1 VIGGDSGI
9 DFESVLSWQ
18 PQTKVYATPFFDDSR
33 LTIYELFEPMN
44 KVGFISLGCPKNLV
58 DSEVMM
64 GQLKA
69 NGYELTADASEA
81 DTVVVNTCG
90 FIDSAKKES
99 IEAILEAAQLK
110 TNGKAKRL
118 VVAGCLVERYR
129 DELKASMPEVD
140 AFIGTSQINDILAV
154 CDPQTNTRSLPII
167 TVGNQSATYLYDES
181 TPRVLATPSH
191 YAFIKIAEG
200 CDRPCAFCFIPQ
212 MRGHFRSRRFGSIV
226 AEAHQLAEEG
236 VKELIL
242 VAQDSSRYGE
252 DLGKQ
257 DALAHLLRELSHT
270 EGIEW
275 VRVMYTYPT
284 HISDAFLDVLAE
296 EAKAVKYLDMPLQ
309 HASQNVLKLMKRGG
323 NRASLEKLI
332 KRVRERVPGIAVRT
346 TFIAG
351 FPGETDGDFEELLA
365 FVKNVE
371 FDRVGVFTY
380 SDEEGTPA
388 FELPNKVDP
397 KIAKQ
402 RRIRLMKAQSRISR
416 KRNKAKVG
424 EVLRVIFEGESNE
437 SDLLWQG
444 RIETQAPDIDGCV
457 LINDVPEGFIPLPGE
472 MVNVLITEAQEYD
485 LVGKI
490 VSCQ

>member
-1 VIGGDSGI
+1 MI
-9 DFESVLSWQ
+9 E
-18 PQTKVYATPFFDDSR
+18 
-33 LTIYELFEPMN
+33 ELRMK

-64 GQLKA
+64 GQLKQS
-69 NGYELTADASEA
+69 GYEITSNAEEA
-81 DTVVVNTCG
+81 ETVVVNTCG

-99 IEAILEAAQLK
+99 IDAILEAARLK
-110 TNGKAKRL
+110 ATGKATRL

-129 DELKASMPEVD
+129 DELKAELPEVD
-140 AFIGTSQINDILAV
+140 AFIGTSQITDILKV
-154 CDPQTNTRSLPII
+154 CDPATSPRSLPII
-167 TVGNQSATYLYDES
+167 PVGNQSATYLYDES
-181 TPRVLATPSH
+181 TPRILATPSH

-270 EGIEW
+270 DGIEW

-284 HISDAFLDVLAE
+284 HISDAFLDVLAGE
-296 EAKAVKYLDMPLQ
+296 PKAVKYLDMPLQ
-309 HASQNVLKLMKRGG
+309 HASQNVLKRMKRGG
-323 NRASLEKLI
+323 NRESLERLI
-332 KRVRERVPGIAVRT
+332 ERVRRRVPGIAVRT

-351 FPGETDGDFEELLA
+351 FPGETDADFEELMT

-380 SDEEGTPA
+380 SDEEGTAA
-388 FELPNKVDP
+388 FDLSEKVDP
-397 KIAKQ
+397 KIARQ
-402 RRIRLMKAQSRISR
+402 RRTRLMKEQAKISR
-416 KRNKAKVG
+416 RKNKSRVG
-424 EVLRVIFEGESNE
+424 ETVRVLFEGESKE
-437 SDLLWQG
+437 SELLWQG
-444 RIETQAPDIDGCV
+444 RMETQAPDIDGCV
-457 LINDVPEGFIPLPGE
+457 LINDVSDGVLPAEGDF
-472 MVNVLITEAQEYD
+472 VNVLITEAHEHD
-485 LVGKI
+485 LVGSI
-490 VSCQ
+490 T

>member
-1 VIGGDSGI
+1 
-9 DFESVLSWQ
+9 
-18 PQTKVYATPFFDDSR
+18 
-33 LTIYELFEPMN
+33 MN

-64 GQLKA
+64 GQLRQK
-69 NGYELTADASEA
+69 GYEITADAADA

-99 IEAILEAAQLK
+99 IEAILEAARLK
-110 TNGKAKRL
+110 TEGKAKRL

-129 DELKASMPEVD
+129 DELKAEMPEVD
-140 AFIGTSQINDILAV
+140 AFIGTSQINDILSV
-154 CDPQTNTRSLPII
+154 CDPKTNTRSLPVIPL
-167 TVGNQSATYLYDES
+167 GNQSATYLYDES

-270 EGIEW
+270 DGIEW

-284 HISDAFLDVLAE
+284 HISDEFLHVLAE
-296 EAKAVKYLDMPLQ
+296 EPKAVKYLDMPLQ

-323 NRASLEKLI
+323 NRGSLERLVE
-332 KRVRERVPGIAVRT
+332 RVRKQVPGIAVRT
-346 TFIAG
+346 TFITG
-351 FPGETDGDFEELLA
+351 FPGETDEDFAELMT
-365 FVKNVE
+365 FVKSVE

-388 FELPNKVDP
+388 FALPNKVDP
-397 KIAKQ
+397 KIAE
-402 RRIRLMKAQSRISR
+402 RRRVQLMKAQSKIAKR
-416 KRNKAKVG
+416 KHKAMIG
-424 EVLRVIFEGESNE
+424 ETVQVIFEGESNE
-437 SDLLWQG
+437 SELLWQG
-444 RIETQAPDIDGCV
+444 RMETQAPDIDGCV
-457 LINDVPEGFIPLPGE
+457 LINDAPQGFIPSPGE
-472 MVNVLITEAQEYD
+472 LVNVLITEAQEYD
-485 LVGKI
+485 LVGRI
-490 VSCQ
+490 V

>member
-1 VIGGDSGI
+1 
-9 DFESVLSWQ
+9 
-18 PQTKVYATPFFDDSR
+18 
-33 LTIYELFEPMN
+33 MN

-64 GQLKA
+64 GHLKQK
-69 NGYELTADASEA
+69 GYQITADAEDA

-99 IEAILEAAQLK
+99 IEAILEAARLK
-110 TNGKAKRL
+110 TNGKATRL
-118 VVAGCLVERYR
+118 IVAGCLVERYR
-129 DELKASMPEVD
+129 DELKAEMPEVD
-140 AFIGTSQINDILAV
+140 AFIGTSQINDILSV
-154 CDPQTNTRSLPII
+154 CDPTTNTRSLPVIPL
-167 TVGNQSATYLYDES
+167 GNQSATYLYDES

-252 DLGKQ
+252 DLDKP

-270 EGIEW
+270 GGIEW

-296 EAKAVKYLDMPLQ
+296 EPKAVKYLDMPLQ

-323 NRASLEKLI
+323 NRGSLERLI
-332 KRVRERVPGIAVRT
+332 ERVRRRVPGIAVRT
-346 TFIAG
+346 TFITG
-351 FPGETDGDFEELLA
+351 FPGETQEDFGELLT
-365 FVKNVE
+365 FVKNIE

-388 FELPNKVDP
+388 FDLPNKVDP
-397 KIAKQ
+397 KIAQ
-402 RRIRLMKAQSRISR
+402 RRRDQLMRAQSKI
-416 KRNKAKVG
+416 AKKKHEAMIG
-424 EVLRVIFEGESNE
+424 EHVRVLFEGESNE

-444 RIETQAPDIDGCV
+444 RMETQAPDIDGCV
-457 LINDVPEGFIPLPGE
+457 LINDAPDEFIPEPGQ
-472 MVNVLITEAQEYD
+472 MVDVLITEAQEYD

-490 VSCQ
+490 V

>member
-1 VIGGDSGI
+1 M
-9 DFESVLSWQ
+9 
-18 PQTKVYATPFFDDSR
+18 K
-33 LTIYELFEPMN
+33 

-64 GQLKA
+64 GQLQQK
-69 NGYELTADASEA
+69 GYQITADAADA

-90 FIDSAKKES
+90 FIDSAKQES
-99 IEAILEAAQLK
+99 IDAILEAARLK
-110 TNGKAKRL
+110 TEGKATRL
-118 VVAGCLVERYR
+118 IVAGCLVERYR
-129 DELKASMPEVD
+129 DQLKAEMPEVD
-140 AFIGTSQINDILAV
+140 AFIGTSQINDILNV
-154 CDPQTNTRSLPII
+154 CDPNTNTRSLP
-167 TVGNQSATYLYDES
+167 VLPLGNQSATYLYDES

-257 DALAHLLRELSHT
+257 DALAQLLRELSHT

-284 HISDAFLDVLAE
+284 HISDGFLDVLAE
-296 EAKAVKYLDMPLQ
+296 EPKAVKYLDMPLQ

-323 NRASLEKLI
+323 NRASLERLI
-332 KRVRERVPGIAVRT
+332 ERVRQRVPGIAVRT
-346 TFIAG
+346 TFITG
-351 FPGETDGDFEELLA
+351 FPGETEADFNELLT
-365 FVKNVE
+365 FIKNVE

-388 FELPNKVDP
+388 FDLPDKVDP
-397 KIAKQ
+397 KIAK
-402 RRIRLMKAQSRISR
+402 RRCDRLMKEQAKIA
-416 KRNKAKVG
+416 KRNHKAVVG
-424 EVLRVIFEGESNE
+424 KAVRVMFEGESNE
-437 SDLLWQG
+437 SELLWQG
-444 RIETQAPDIDGCV
+444 RMETQAPDIDGCV
-457 LINDVPEGFIPLPGE
+457 LINDAPEDFVPQPGQ
-472 MVNVLITEAQEYD
+472 MVTVLIEEAQEYD
-485 LVGKI
+485 LVGRI
-490 VSCQ
+490 V

>member
-1 VIGGDSGI
+1 M
-9 DFESVLSWQ
+9 
-18 PQTKVYATPFFDDSR
+18 K
-33 LTIYELFEPMN
+33 

-64 GQLKA
+64 GQLKHSGYQITA
-69 NGYELTADASEA
+69 NAEEA
-81 DTVVVNTCG
+81 DTIVVNTCG

-99 IEAILEAAQLK
+99 IDTILEAAQLK
-110 TNGKAKRL
+110 TTGKAKRL

-129 DELKASMPEVD
+129 DELKAAMPEVD

-154 CDPQTNTRSLPII
+154 CDPKTNTRSLP
-167 TVGNQSATYLYDES
+167 VVPLGNQTSTYLYDES

-191 YAFIKIAEG
+191 YAFVKIAEG

-226 AEAHQLAEEG
+226 AEAQQLAEEG

-257 DALAHLLRELSHT
+257 DALPGLIRELART
-270 EGIEW
+270 DGVEW

-284 HISDAFLDVLAE
+284 HISDGFLDAIADE
-296 EAKAVKYLDMPLQ
+296 PKAVNYLDMPLQ

-323 NRASLEKLI
+323 NRKSLERLI
-332 KRVRERVPGIAVRT
+332 ERVRKRVPGIAVRT
-346 TFIAG
+346 TFITG
-351 FPGETDGDFEELLA
+351 FPGETEEDFEELMA
-365 FVKNVE
+365 FIKNVE

-388 FELPNKVDP
+388 FDLPNKVP
-397 KIAKQ
+397 HRTAA
-402 RRIRLMKAQSRISR
+402 RRRTSLMKQQSRISKKKN
-416 KRNKAKVG
+416 KRRIGDVVR
-424 EVLRVIFEGESNE
+424 VLFEGESKE
-437 SDLLWQG
+437 SELLWQG
-444 RIETQAPDIDGCV
+444 RMETQAPDIDGCI
-457 LINDVPEGFIPLPGE
+457 LINDVPDGLLPNEGEF
-472 MVNVLITEAQEYD
+472 VNVEITEAHEYD
-485 LVGKI
+485 LIGRI
-490 VSCQ
+490 LS

>member
-1 VIGGDSGI
+1 M
-9 DFESVLSWQ
+9 
-18 PQTKVYATPFFDDSR
+18 TK
-33 LTIYELFEPMN
+33 I
-44 KVGFISLGCPKNLV
+44 GFISLGCPKNLV

-64 GQLKA
+64 GQLKQ
-69 NGYELTADASEA
+69 NGYEITADATEA

-90 FIDSAKKES
+90 FIESAKQES
-99 IEAILEAAQLK
+99 IEAILEAARLK
-110 TNGKAKRL
+110 TGGKATRL
-118 VVAGCLVERYR
+118 IVAGCLVERYR
-129 DELKASMPEVD
+129 DELKAEMPEVD
-140 AFIGTSQINDILAV
+140 VFIGTSQINDILSV
-154 CDPQTNTRSLPII
+154 CDPKTNTRTLPVIPL
-167 TVGNQSATYLYDES
+167 GNQSATYLYDES
-181 TPRVLATPSH
+181 TPRILATPSH

-212 MRGHFRSRRFGSIV
+212 MRGHFRSRRFGSII
-226 AEAHQLAEEG
+226 AEAQQLAEEG

-270 EGIEW
+270 DGIEW

-284 HISDAFLDVLAE
+284 HISNGFLDVLADE
-296 EAKAVKYLDMPLQ
+296 PKAVKYLDMPLQ

-323 NRASLEKLI
+323 NRASLERLI
-332 KRVRERVPGIAVRT
+332 ERVRKSVPGIAVRT

-351 FPGETDGDFEELLA
+351 FPGETDADFEELLA

-388 FELPNKVDP
+388 YDLPNKVDP

-402 RRIRLMKAQSRISR
+402 RRARLMKEQARISR
-416 KRNKAKVG
+416 RKNKKRVG
-424 EVLRVIFEGESNE
+424 ETVKVLFEGESKE
-437 SDLLWQG
+437 SELLWQG
-444 RIETQAPDIDGCV
+444 RLESQAPDIDGCV
-457 LINDVPEGFIPLPGE
+457 LISDAPEGFNPQPGE
-472 MVNVLITEAQEYD
+472 MVNVLIAEGHEYD
-485 LVGKI
+485 LVGRI
-490 VSCQ
+490 V

>member
-1 VIGGDSGI
+1 
-9 DFESVLSWQ
+9 
-18 PQTKVYATPFFDDSR
+18 
-33 LTIYELFEPMN
+33 MN

-64 GQLKA
+64 GQLKQK
-69 NGYELTADASEA
+69 GFQITADAEDA

-99 IEAILEAAQLK
+99 IEAILEAARLK
-110 TNGKAKRL
+110 TAGKATRL

-129 DELKASMPEVD
+129 DELKAEMPEVD
-140 AFIGTSQINDILAV
+140 AFIGTSQINDILSV
-154 CDPQTNTRSLPII
+154 CDPHTNTRSLPVIPL
-167 TVGNQSATYLYDES
+167 GNQSATYLYDES
-181 TPRVLATPSH
+181 TPRILATPSH
-191 YAFIKIAEG
+191 YAYIKIAEG

-212 MRGHFRSRRFGSIV
+212 MRGHFRSRRFGSLV

-270 EGIEW
+270 DGIEW

-284 HISDAFLDVLAE
+284 HISDGFLDVLAE
-296 EAKAVKYLDMPLQ
+296 EPKAVKYLDMPLQ

-323 NRASLEKLI
+323 NRASLERLI
-332 KRVRERVPGIAVRT
+332 ERVRRRVPGIGVRT
-346 TFIAG
+346 TFITG
-351 FPGETDGDFEELLA
+351 FPGETEEDFNELMT
-365 FVKNVE
+365 FIRNVE

-388 FELPNKVDP
+388 YELPNKVDP
-397 KIAKQ
+397 KIAK
-402 RRIRLMKAQSRISR
+402 RRRDRLMKEQSKIAKR
-416 KRNKAKVG
+416 KHNALIGNTV
-424 EVLRVIFEGESNE
+424 RVMFEGESNE

-444 RIETQAPDIDGCV
+444 RMETQAPDIDGCV
-457 LINDVPEGFIPLPGE
+457 LINDVPDGFAPKTGDL
-472 MVNVLITEAQEYD
+472 VNVQIEEAYDYD
-485 LVGKI
+485 LLGRI
-490 VSCQ
+490 IS